1 MIDKREDIWYY
12 TYVHISRKGFQQMK
26 KTFKKLPLILI
37 ISVVLVAAIALTV
50 FAANLIYDFSGDGKI
65 NNDDVIAVMKSIT
78 GENVLSS
85 DMQDLADFDDND
97 TLDVLDVIALKRYML
112 DFQSIDDG
120 WTIGIY

>member
-1 MIDKREDIWYY
+1 
-12 TYVHISRKGFQQMK
+12 MK